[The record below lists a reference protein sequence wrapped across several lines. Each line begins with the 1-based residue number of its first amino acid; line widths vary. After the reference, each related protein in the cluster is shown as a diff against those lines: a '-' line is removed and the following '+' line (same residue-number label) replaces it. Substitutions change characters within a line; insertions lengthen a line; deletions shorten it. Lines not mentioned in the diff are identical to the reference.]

1 VSVTAE
7 ARSQRYL
14 GKEVEVLVEA
24 QNTKVPTQLLG
35 RTRTNRLTFFPGKI
49 EELKGKTV
57 KVKIQEVRA
66 FSITGELIN

>member
-1 VSVTAE
+1 
-7 ARSQRYL
+7 
-14 GKEVEVLVEA
+14 VEVLVEA
-24 QNTKVPTQLLG
+24 QNTKLPTQLLG

-66 FSITGELIN
+66 FSITGELNSVNSQQ